1 MHFRRLTNSVSAST
15 SPDSFPSPPSSHK
28 PAMSRAEPVKGMTCG
43 RSRFGM
49 CASCLPLPWLRRN
62 KPTVTECSCF
72 LIREAQAAKPHAKIT
87 PCSRQM
93 HCSPALSGG
102 AQAPT
107 LPQKAFLLTRT
118 LLTLRTRGETFHHFF
133 LIILLCI

>member
-15 SPDSFPSPPSSHK
+15 SPDSFPSPPHLPLTN

-43 RSRFGM
+43 RNRFGM

-87 PCSRQM
+87 PCYRQM

-102 AQAPT
+102 AQVPT

-118 LLTLRTRGETFHHFF
+118 LLTLRTRGETIF